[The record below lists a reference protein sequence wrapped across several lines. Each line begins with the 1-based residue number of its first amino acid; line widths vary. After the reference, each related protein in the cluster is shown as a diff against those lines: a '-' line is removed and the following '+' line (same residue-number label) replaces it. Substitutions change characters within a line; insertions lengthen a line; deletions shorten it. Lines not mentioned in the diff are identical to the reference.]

1 MFDALR
7 HRNYRV
13 FQSGAFVSNI
23 GTWMQRVA
31 QDWLV
36 LELSGGSG
44 VAVGITT
51 ALQFLPTLVVSPYGG
66 VIADRFDKRTVL
78 RFSQSWMAVCA
89 LALGLLAIAGLATT
103 EMVYGLALLFGVG
116 SAIDVPARQ
125 SFVAEMVPASLLPNA
140 IGLNAATFHTARII
154 GPAVAGLVIAAFGS
168 GWAILSNAFTY
179 LAFLI
184 ALSAMDASQ
193 LTPSE
198 RKGRAKGQ
206 IREGMAY
213 VRGRS
218 DLLLVLCIVFCVGT
232 FGMNFQLTSALMA
245 QQEFGKGAQEYGI
258 LGTFMA
264 FGSLAG
270 ALLAARRTKAP
281 RLRFVI
287 GAALV
292 FGAMEVVAGLMPG
305 YWSFAFFLPVLG
317 LSALLA
323 LTAANATVQ
332 LGSDA
337 GIRGRVM
344 ALYTMVLM
352 GGTPIGAPVLGWIGE
367 YLGPRWTLIGG
378 GGLVIVGVLVS
389 VAVVSHTHHLSMP
402 SPRSYM
408 HELPRL
414 RRPRRVPDTDAR
426 PVD

>member
-1 MFDALR
+1 MFAALR
-7 HRNYRV
+7 LHNYRV
-13 FQSGAFVSNI
+13 YQSGAFVSNI

-44 VAVGITT
+44 LAVGITT

-66 VIADRFDKRTVL
+66 VIADRFDKRAVL
-78 RFSQSWMAVCA
+78 RFSQTWMAVCA
-89 LALGLLAIAGLATT
+89 LVLGLLAINGVATT

-125 SFVAEMVPASLLPNA
+125 SFVSEMVPGPLLPNA

-168 GWAILSNAFTY
+168 GWAILSNAVTY
-179 LAFLI
+179 VAFLL

-198 RKGRAKGQ
+198 RTARAKGQ

-218 DLLLVLCIVFCVGT
+218 DLLLVLCIAFCVGT

-245 QQEFGKGAQEYGI
+245 QQEFGKGAEEYGI

-270 ALLAARRTKAP
+270 ALLAARRTRAP

-287 GAALV
+287 GASVV
-292 FGAMEVVAGLMPG
+292 FGLMEIVAGLMPG
-305 YWSFAFFLPVLG
+305 YWSFAAFLPLLG

-332 LGSDA
+332 MGSDPTL
-337 GIRGRVM
+337 RGRVM
-344 ALYTMVLM
+344 ALYSMVLM
-352 GGTPIGAPVLGWIGE
+352 GGTPIGAPVIGFIGE
-367 YLGPRWTLIGG
+367 HFGPRWTLIGG
-378 GGLVIVGVLVS
+378 GGLVVVGVLLS
-389 VAVVSHTHHLSMP
+389 VLLVVRSRHIPVPTARNLLS
-402 SPRSYM
+402 
-408 HELPRL
+408 
-414 RRPRRVPDTDAR
+414 RPAG
-426 PVD
+426 